1 MNPTSRELTNAVL
14 ACLFA
19 ALTAL
24 GAFMALPLPGSP
36 VPIVLQNFFI
46 MLSALILG
54 PWWSLMS
61 TTIYLGFGL
70 IGMPVFSAGSSG
82 LTAILGPTGGYLMG
96 YLPASLAIGYFARL
110 GRRRPV
116 MNAAACSL
124 GMLIVYALGVL
135 LLKLRLDLSWT
146 RAFATGML
154 PFLPGDIAK
163 IVVASL
169 LAPRIIKGLEA
180 IELTGSDD

>member
-1 MNPTSRELTNAVL
+1 MNPTSRELTSAVL

-24 GAFMALPLPGSP
+24 GAFMAIPIPGSP
-36 VPIVLQNFFI
+36 VPIVLQNLFI

-82 LTAILGPTGGYLMG
+82 LTALLGPTGGYLLG
-96 YLPASLAIGYFARL
+96 YLPASLAIGYLARL
-110 GRRRPV
+110 GRKRLW
-116 MNAAACSL
+116 MNAVACSF
-124 GMLIVYALGVL
+124 GMLIVYALGVSF
-135 LLKLRLDLSWT
+135 LKLRLDLSWQ
-146 RAFATGML
+146 RAFTAGML

-163 IVVASL
+163 IVLAAL
-169 LAPRIIKGLEA
+169 LAPRIIKGLDA
-180 IELTGSDD
+180 LELTGSDG